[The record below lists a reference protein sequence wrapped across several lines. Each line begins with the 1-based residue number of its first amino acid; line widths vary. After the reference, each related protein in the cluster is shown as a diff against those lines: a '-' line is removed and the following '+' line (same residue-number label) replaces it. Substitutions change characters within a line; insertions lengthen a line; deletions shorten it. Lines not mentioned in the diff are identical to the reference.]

1 MKQTVATY
9 LRYTLVVAWELI
21 WSAVHIYT
29 EANNRRFDWWVPFR
43 LSILRI
49 LTGKCSGSSM
59 FKSKTARCTT
69 FKPKEVHSHS
79 GSSVAVIT
87 CTSDEL
93 HLHWCRSR
101 HHLVCMTL
109 RPKSGVAENLVLIQQ
124 VRGSQTAKLK
134 PSIHIMQNVWNL
146 GGGENT
152 ITNLTIPQFP
162 FTFPL

>member
-1 MKQTVATY
+1 MRFTS
-9 LRYTLVVAWELI
+9 TLKPTTGASTGGFPQGCPY
-21 WSAVHIYT
+21 SAG
-29 EANNRRFDWWVPFR
+29 R
-43 LSILRI
+43 
-49 LTGKCSGSSM
+49 CSGSSM

-79 GSSVAVIT
+79 GSSVSIIT

-124 VRGSQTAKLK
+124 VHGSQTAKLK
-134 PSIHIMQNVWNL
+134 PSIHIMLNVLNP
-146 GGGENT
+146 GDGKNT
-152 ITNLTIPQFP
+152 ITQFNDTTISLHFSSVK
-162 FTFPL
+162 